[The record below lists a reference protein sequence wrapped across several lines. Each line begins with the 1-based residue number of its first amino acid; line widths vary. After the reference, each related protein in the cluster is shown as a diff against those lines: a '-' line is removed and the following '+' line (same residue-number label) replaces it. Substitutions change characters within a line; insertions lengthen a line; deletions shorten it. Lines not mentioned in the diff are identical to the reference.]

1 MEGRVDELLNSMEQI
16 KRLLILGLMRNGAS
30 QSEIAKSLGVN
41 QSSISRLFANDSGR
55 KAKSK

>member
-1 MEGRVDELLNSMEQI
+1 MEGRVDELLNCMEQI

-30 QSEIAKSLGVN
+30 QSEIAKSLGIN
-41 QSSISRLFANDSGR
+41 QSSISRLFANDPGR